1 MRGDRAEMISSL
13 STAGT
18 TKSQRRWLLVSRA
31 LRTKRPP
38 ALVALSLKFV
48 CELGF
53 DDVIQQADEVMT
65 EGIKPNFEQGTVEAC
80 RGTLGA
86 RSSSTTFRLS
96 RLTPFTSGCVLLISA
111 RLSECRGFP
120 VQVLSQQNGSLVLP
134 LIVTHLSR

>member
-1 MRGDRAEMISSL
+1 MAAGEPGAPYEASAGSSGIEPEVCLRA
-13 STAGT
+13 GV
-18 TKSQRRWLLVSRA
+18 RRCDS
-31 LRTKRPP
+31 
-38 ALVALSLKFV
+38 
-48 CELGF
+48 
-53 DDVIQQADEVMT
+53 QADEVLT

-120 VQVLSQQNGSLVLP
+120 VQVLSQHNGSFVLP
-134 LIVTHLSR
+134 LIVLHLSR